1 MRIHKAL
8 VFGSALACAAVVLA
22 AQVGRVTMNGKV
34 VSTSVKTINGT
45 AYVKLSDV
53 AKAFGMTVTKNGDAY
68 DLVAGGGGSE
78 LFGVQGK
85 MGTEFFTGKWRF
97 LAKDEQAVDSYTPRF
112 AADKTP
118 ITPPSDDSQLVVVTC
133 RLKNGTQVKQEL
145 YFYKDLA
152 GNTAL
157 TDMDEHSYAP
167 LYIDARNTQMTA
179 DDILPGAAKDFAVV
193 FSVPKGIKV
202 KDMVF
207 TVSSPAT
214 TDTTDIRVSLNP

>member
-1 MRIHKAL
+1 MRVQKTL
-8 VFGSALACAAVVLA
+8 VFGGALACAAVVLA
-22 AQVGRVTMNGKV
+22 AQVSQVTMNGKV

-53 AKAFGMTVTKNGDAY
+53 AKAFGMTVSKHGGSY
-68 DLVAGGGGSE
+68 ELVASGGGDE

-97 LAKDEQAVDSYTPRF
+97 LAKDMQVVDSYTPRF
-112 AADKTP
+112 LADKSP
-118 ITPPSDDSQLVVVTC
+118 ITPFAPDSELVVVTC
-133 RLKNGTQVKQEL
+133 RLKNGTKEKKEI

-157 TDMDEHSYAP
+157 TDMDEHGYSP
-167 LYIDARNTQMTA
+167 VSIDALNTQGTA
-179 DDILPGAAKDFAVV
+179 DFILPGAAKDFAVV

-207 TVSSPAT
+207 TVSSPAEV
-214 TDTTDIRVSLNP
+214 DKTDIRVSLNP